1 MKIAL
6 DGASGVNTIASYTP
20 GLVEIQGRSFSAS
33 LIVLPDRLLVYSDDG
48 EAVIARVHERGL
60 QPVAVLVRRSTLE
73 DVFLRL
79 TGRTLVD

>member
-33 LIVLPDRLLVYSDDG
+33 LIVLPDRLPGLPR
-48 EAVIARVHERGL
+48 AAARLARLELRR
-60 QPVAVLVRRSTLE
+60 VRRWALH
-73 DVFLRL
+73 
-79 TGRTLVD
+79 G